1 MQSEKD
7 KIMELLTITE
17 VKEGGEVIFT
27 DRSIEILQELGQ
39 QYKETPLFKKSRQD
53 NPDWEGDANAG
64 LLFVY
69 MCERLT
75 EAPSRIHTMIV
86 PANMTLLTAN
96 LEVIKNEEID
106 QVTILS
112 KELEKVKDV
121 FDYCI
126 IDCPPDI
133 NISVINALV
142 AADEVIIP
150 IKIDGYAFDGMKEL
164 EEQINNAKQ
173 LNPKLKFR
181 GCLVT
186 MFYQP

>member
-39 QYKETPLFKKSRQD
+39 QYKDRFSRNQGRITRIGR
-53 NPDWEGDANAG
+53 GDANAG

-86 PANMTLLTAN
+86 CKLMIPLIWER
-96 LEVIKNEEID
+96 LE
-106 QVTILS
+106 
-112 KELEKVKDV
+112 KELQDT
-121 FDYCI
+121 
-126 IDCPPDI
+126 
-133 NISVINALV
+133 AAV
-142 AADEVIIP
+142 ADK
-150 IKIDGYAFDGMKEL
+150 KI
-164 EEQINNAKQ
+164 EEETAQGGLLSA
-173 LNPKLKFR
+173 
-181 GCLVT
+181 T
-186 MFYQP
+186 

>member
-75 EAPSRIHTMIV
+75 EAPSRIH
-86 PANMTLLTAN
+86 NRNCGRFGKGQLWRRR
-96 LEVIKNEEID
+96 EE
-106 QVTILS
+106 TG
-112 KELEKVKDV
+112 K
-121 FDYCI
+121 
-126 IDCPPDI
+126 
-133 NISVINALV
+133 
-142 AADEVIIP
+142 
-150 IKIDGYAFDGMKEL
+150 
-164 EEQINNAKQ
+164 
-173 LNPKLKFR
+173 
-181 GCLVT
+181 
-186 MFYQP
+186 